1 MAQATF
7 RADVSS
13 GKLYVRFMRRSVVL
27 AAAAGVSLFCS
38 GPTSA
43 ARPSGL
49 TLIGPTGVG
58 SVHFG
63 LPKVEAISKLSSLFG
78 KPSSRFVNSGC
89 GPRYTEVAWGH
100 LYVEFRLGKFSGYR
114 YQEYGW
120 IPTRSGV
127 KSHASFL
134 PKLATSRGITLAS
147 SLRELRAAYGRLDLV
162 GTDRWMVRG
171 GLIFYDDSKTQPA
184 AASSRIIEIKIG
196 TCGDF

>member
-1 MAQATF
+1 MF
-7 RADVSS
+7 
-13 GKLYVRFMRRSVVL
+13 RFMRRGVVL
-27 AAAAGVSLFCS
+27 AAAAAGVFLFC
-38 GPTSA
+38 GAPTSA
-43 ARPSGL
+43 ARSSGR
-49 TLIGPTGVG
+49 TLIRPTGIG
-58 SVHFG
+58 RVHFG
-63 LPKVEAISKLSSLFG
+63 LPKAEAISKLSSLFG

-120 IPTRSGV
+120 IPTGSGV
-127 KSHASFL
+127 KPRPSFL

-147 SLRELRAAYGRLDLV
+147 SLRQLRRAYGRLDLI

-171 GLIFYDDSKTQPA
+171 GLVFFDDSKTQPPT
-184 AASSRIIEIKIG
+184 ASSRIIEIKIG